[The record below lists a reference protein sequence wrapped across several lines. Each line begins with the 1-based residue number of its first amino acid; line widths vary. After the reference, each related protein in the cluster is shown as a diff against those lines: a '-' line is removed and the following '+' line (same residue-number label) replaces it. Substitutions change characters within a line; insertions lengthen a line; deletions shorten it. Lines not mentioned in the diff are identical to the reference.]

1 MTRIIV
7 YLVGA
12 IVALV
17 LAWFLLAALLHTLMF
32 YFWIV
37 VVVLLAFGMFRL
49 GRRSGRR
56 AGE

>member
-7 YLVGA
+7 YLVVA

-17 LAWFLLAALLHTLMF
+17 LAGFLLTAFLHTLMF
-32 YFWIV
+32 YFGIV

-56 AGE
+56 ARE